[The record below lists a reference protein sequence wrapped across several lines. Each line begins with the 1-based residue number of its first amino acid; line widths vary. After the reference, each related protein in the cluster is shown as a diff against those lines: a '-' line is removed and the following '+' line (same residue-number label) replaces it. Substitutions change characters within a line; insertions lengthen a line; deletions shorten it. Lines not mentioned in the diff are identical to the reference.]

1 MKLLG
6 NIITAL
12 ICLTSFGFFFI
23 SLIVVASH
31 ANWKKIAIDNKRV
44 AENLDRQRRT
54 AEENVVRNQTQ
65 INKLRLAAAYQI
77 ALLNSTATQATSERD
92 AERKRATNAQS
103 DLTVTTQNLRASQ
116 ESLKKKTSDNEELRK
131 QVISTKEEV
140 ATQAAK
146 IAKLQSEL
154 EQTVLLAN
162 RLKALN
168 QKHRDEF
175 HELNQ
180 VAMSKNFD
188 RHTLKTEIPP
198 NLRGRVTSISTAQK
212 GVFSLSFGEDDGLRN
227 GHVVDVTRNGR
238 HIGTARV
245 IQADANASTAKFL
258 PGMQNERT
266 QLNDRVTTELSK
278 KFSLE
283 QSDVAAK

>member
-31 ANWKKIAIDNKRV
+31 ANWKKIAIDNKKV

-54 AEENVVRNQTQ
+54 AEENVSRNQTQ
-65 INKLRLAAAYQI
+65 INKVRLAAGTQI
-77 ALLNSTATQATSERD
+77 ALLTSTATQAEAERD
-92 AERKRATNAQS
+92 AERERANNAQS
-103 DLTVTTQNLRASQ
+103 NLTVTTQNLKESQ
-116 ESLKKKTSDNEELRK
+116 DLLKKKNADNEALRK
-131 QVISTKEEV
+131 QVVETKDKV
-140 ATQAAK
+140 AAQAAT

-154 EQTVLLAN
+154 EQTILVAS
-162 RLKALN
+162 RLKAMN
-168 QKHRDEF
+168 QQQLDAY

-180 VAMSKNFD
+180 VALSKNFD
-188 RHTLKTEIPP
+188 RHTLKTAIPP
-198 NLRGRVTSISTAQK
+198 NLRGRVTGVSPSQK

-227 GHVVDVTRNGR
+227 GHIVDVTRNGR

-245 IQADANASTAKFL
+245 IQADANNSTAKFL

-266 QLNDRVTTELSK
+266 RLNDRVTTELSK

-283 QSDVAAK
+283 QNDVAAK